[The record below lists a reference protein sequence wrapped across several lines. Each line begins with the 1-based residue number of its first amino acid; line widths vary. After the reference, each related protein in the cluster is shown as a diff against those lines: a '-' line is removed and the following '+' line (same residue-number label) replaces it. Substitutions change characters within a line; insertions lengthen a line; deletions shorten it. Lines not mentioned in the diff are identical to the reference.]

1 MGAVEFSAY
10 AFNADGVKSET
21 HRLDYAPPETA
32 PKPQP
37 KPRRA
42 FVIVVGVN
50 AYQNEAWDL
59 HYAVRD
65 AEATQRIVADRLR
78 GSKAADGSKAFDEVH
93 TVSLTAKRDES
104 GNIVGTA
111 TRADL
116 LAVLD
121 VLAGKA
127 GDWERLQG
135 IPGADSLAKAG
146 PDDLVYL
153 AFSGHGL
160 SGDKGDF
167 ICFCRTSATGVERVV
182 DDTLLKN
189 TLDSDLLAHYLR
201 QVDAGDF
208 VLVIDACNAAAS
220 VEGGGFKPGPMGSRG
235 LGQLAYDKGMRVLAA
250 SQAEEVALESGEL
263 RHGLLNMRWCSRA
276 WRAGQRI
283 VRRWIRPST
292 SPR

>member
-135 IPGADSLAKAG
+135 IPGAIRWQRLG
-146 PDDLVYL
+146 PMISYIWRSR
-153 AFSGHGL
+153 ATGCQAT
-160 SGDKGDF
+160 KGDF
-167 ICFCRTSATGVERVV
+167 ICFCRTSATGWNAVV

-189 TLDSDLLAHYLR
+189 TLDSDLLAHYL
-201 QVDAGDF
+201 A
-208 VLVIDACNAAAS
+208 
-220 VEGGGFKPGPMGSRG
+220 KW
-235 LGQLAYDKGMRVLAA
+235 MRA
-250 SQAEEVALESGEL
+250 
-263 RHGLLNMRWCSRA
+263 
-276 WRAGQRI
+276 
-283 VRRWIRPST
+283 T
-292 SPR
+292 SYW